1 MKYRNLKIT
10 LGLMLACGVLQLKA
24 QTVKQEDVL
33 SLLKA
38 KQGNVVLMKEFFAV
52 KPADIKYNKVVLPG
66 PQFIISDDPE
76 YIRIPEA
83 IALQEAVQ
91 PGSVRL
97 YVYNVNGVKEP
108 VKIDRKITAVIKN
121 TGRQKMHIRMLK
133 YSSQKPSA
141 NYFQIGKQGLA
152 DYFSSKGD
160 EKMRTVEPGEAI
172 AVDEQLER
180 NVVKFDEL
188 THGFYEFVIDQPGE
202 ISVIQTDLGT
212 PGPVALKRIKT
223 VIPTGHK
230 NAGRGL
236 FGVSNYKITSV
247 DVLDTKNG
255 VAEIIVADGVKDPWV
270 LGVEGTSGKE
280 STLAGNYGVVY
291 NMELKWKSTDGKGLA
306 LVTWN
311 SRSADNKWC
320 NGMAATM
327 VVGKGKFKEGIIQ
340 LPSDRLVTKAAPE
353 AILVQVFPPAGN
365 GEEQV
370 IKLTYSPPG
379 ASCLPTPLVFIP
391 VDMNAVK

>member
-1 MKYRNLKIT
+1 MKYKKLKIM
-10 LGLMLACGVLQLKA
+10 LGLMLTCGVLQLKA
-24 QTVKQEDVL
+24 QVVKKEDVI

-38 KQGNVVLMKEFFAV
+38 KQGNVVLMKDFFAV
-52 KPADIKYNKVVLPG
+52 KPAEIKYNKVVLPG

-76 YIRIPEA
+76 YIRLPEA
-83 IALQEAVQ
+83 IALKEAVQ
-91 PGSVRL
+91 PGAVRL
-97 YVYNVNGVKEP
+97 YVYNVNGLKEP
-108 VKIDRKITAVIKN
+108 VKLDRKITAVIKN
-121 TGRQKMHIRMLK
+121 TGKQKMHLRMLK

-152 DYFSSKGD
+152 DYFSSKGV
-160 EKMRTVEPGEAI
+160 EKIRVVEPGEAI

-180 NVVKFDEL
+180 NVVKYDEL

-202 ISVIQTDLGT
+202 VSVIQTDPGT

-270 LGVEGTSGKE
+270 LGIEGTSGKE
-280 STLAGNYGVVY
+280 STLAGNYGVIY
-291 NMELKWKSTDGKGLA
+291 NVELKWKSTDGKGLA

-353 AILVQVFPPAGN
+353 AILVQVFPPAKDG
-365 GEEQV
+365 GEQV